1 MKKIDITYNNIIQ
14 AIDLIFLL
22 HGINFVLFNKDLTPD
37 EINYNILILIP
48 IFAHLI
54 WVFRRRDSIY
64 TYISKDF
71 LFYFLFI
78 ILIFVILIINFPAI
92 SGGFSQ

>member
-1 MKKIDITYNNIIQ
+1 MKKKIITYNNIIQ
-14 AIDLIFLL
+14 AIDLIFLTYA
-22 HGINFVLFNKDLTPD
+22 ISFILFEKDLTPN
-37 EINYNILILIP
+37 EIDCNILMLIP
-48 IFAHLI
+48 IVIHLI
-54 WVFRRRDSIY
+54 WVFRRKDSIY

-78 ILIFVILIINFPAI
+78 IFIFVILIINFPTI